1 MPEMIYEVPKN
12 ITGFK
17 GEILVLSKLLW
28 VFLGRILAILVTEL
42 LCKLSEALLG
52 GSSVA
57 LLDWEIGIGRV
68 LRAAGIW

>member
-1 MPEMIYEVPKN
+1 MIYEVPKN

-17 GEILVLSKLLW
+17 GEVLVLPKFLL
-28 VFLGRILAILVTEL
+28 VFLGRRLAIPVTEL
-42 LCKLSEALLG
+42 LSKLSGALLG

-57 LLDWEIGIGRV
+57 LLDWEIGIGTV